1 MNTAVSHIQALM
13 KQGELIEA
21 ERHAAELIEKSPDR
35 FEGYV
40 LSAQIAQRL
49 SKYDDM
55 LSFAR
60 GAVSREPSAP
70 VCKLLE
76 IEALLLTGQSLEA
89 TRKLK
94 IIEDSAGKDI
104 KLLLHAAEYYTRC
117 EEHTGAARCYEAAAK
132 LDPSDLRL
140 RYNIASTKIA
150 LGELKAAE
158 QLLDEIIEES
168 PRDFDAWHNR
178 STLRKQTIDNNHISS
193 LLAAF
198 QRAGN
203 NRDGLVQLGHALA
216 KEYEDL
222 GDWAQSFRYLKTGA
236 DQRRA
241 GLSYNVGD
249 DEEVMATIRDAFCE
263 DVFAGDPVADKAEE
277 TGAQV
282 RPIFI
287 LGLPRSGTTL
297 VDRILSSHSD
307 VASLGEINDFALSMM
322 QVAPKGADRLDLVRN
337 TASLDFGAL
346 GEKYRGSISNR
357 NNDAVCLIDKTPS
370 NFLYIGLI
378 AKALPDAR
386 IIHMRRHP
394 MDGCYAIY
402 KTLFRMGYPYAYSQE
417 DLGRYYIGYHRLMDH
432 WRRVLPG
439 RILDVDY
446 EELVANQETVS
457 RSIVA
462 HCGLDWQDACL
473 NFHEN
478 KSPTATASA
487 AQVRQPVYQT
497 SVAKWRR
504 FEKELAPLRAKLT
517 EAGIM
522 TSKD

>member
-1 MNTAVSHIQALM
+1 MNTAVSHIQALI
-13 KQGELIEA
+13 KQGKLNEA
-21 ERHAAELIEKSPDR
+21 ERHAMGLIERMPDH

-55 LSFAR
+55 LSFAK
-60 GAVSREPSAP
+60 GAVAREPSAP

-76 IEALLLTGQSLEA
+76 VEAFLLTGQSLEA
-89 TRKLK
+89 IRKLK
-94 IIEDSAGKDI
+94 IIEDTAGADI

-117 EEHTGAARCYEAAAK
+117 EEHAGAARCYEVAAK
-132 LDPSDLRL
+132 LDPSDHRL

-150 LGELKAAE
+150 LGELEAAE
-158 QLLDEIIEES
+158 EILDGVIEAS
-168 PRDFDAWHNR
+168 PKDFDAWHNR
-178 STLRKQTIDNNHISS
+178 STLRKQSTDNNHIPE
-193 LLAAF
+193 LLAAYE
-198 QRAGN
+198 QAAG
-203 NRDGLVQLGHALA
+203 NRDGVVQLGYALA

-222 GDWAQSFRYLKTGA
+222 GDWAQSFKYLKAGS

-241 GLSYNVGD
+241 GLSYDVSD
-249 DEEVMATIRDAFCE
+249 DEAVMTTIREAFRPDAFDGDNE
-263 DVFAGDPVADKAEE
+263 GVASDVK
-277 TGAQV
+277 
-282 RPIFI
+282 PIFI

-322 QVAPKGADRLDLVRN
+322 QVVPKGSDRLDLVRK
-337 TASLDFGAL
+337 TASLDFTLL
-346 GEKYRGSISNR
+346 GEKYSGSIRNR
-357 NNDAVCLIDKTPS
+357 NRDAACLVDKTPS

-378 AKALPDAR
+378 AKALPGAR

-402 KTLFRMGYPYAYSQE
+402 KTLFRMGYPYAYSLE
-417 DLGRYYIGYHRLMDH
+417 DLGQYYIGYHRLMEH
-432 WRRVLPG
+432 WRSVLPG
-439 RILDVDY
+439 RVLDVDY
-446 EELVANQETVS
+446 EDLVANQEKVS
-457 RSIVA
+457 RSIVS
-462 HCGLDWQDACL
+462 HCGRDWQDACL

-478 KSPTATASA
+478 QSPTATASA

-504 FEKELAPLRAKLT
+504 FEEELAPLHAMLV
-517 EAGIM
+517 EAGIL
-522 TSKD
+522 SNEG